1 MRSGESIKP
10 NPYLGQSVL
19 VWGLGRH
26 GGGVAVVRYLVQSG
40 ARVTILDEA
49 SEDELAESKQRLAD
63 LTNIEYRFGI
73 TQTVSSKPGSHNRF
87 ETLPIDP
94 SQFDLIVVNPAV
106 PDSHA
111 TYRRLREVA
120 ASKLTSEIDLLL
132 RELRGVPLVV
142 VTGSNGKSSVCQ
154 WIVRLVQLLD
164 SKKSVFLGGNF
175 EPGLVPECPKNLLE
189 LITANGRPIDNGTGL
204 CVLEL
209 SSFQLAGMTG
219 TSLSPS
225 VAAVTNVTPN
235 HLDWHQSF
243 DEYTNAKSRLF
254 ESVDIETGTL
264 VLPAGHDD
272 PIRKRWIDHS
282 HAVCPDPGRGPVT
295 WSQVDRANAA
305 TVAKILEALGYTVSD
320 RSLSQ
325 TRPDVPHRQTVIAVI
340 DGVTYIDDSAAT
352 SPEAVEALLKR
363 YGNTTCSK
371 LVVIAGGRNKGFD
384 LNSFARMLAGYSA
397 SVATIGET
405 ASNLASRVAAHG
417 SRVRSHRSL
426 KQALRWAKKIVPAGG
441 VVALSP
447 GMASTDQFSDYRDR
461 GHHFRQLLSNE
472 E

>member
-1 MRSGESIKP
+1 MRFGESIKP
-10 NPYLGQSVL
+10 NPYLGQTVL

-26 GGGVAVVRYLVQSG
+26 GGGVAVARYLVQSG
-40 ARVTILDEA
+40 ASVTIFDEA
-49 SEDELAESKQRLAD
+49 SEDELVESKQRLAD
-63 LTNIEYRFGI
+63 LTNVEYRLGK
-73 TQTVSSKPGSHNRF
+73 TQTVSSKPDAKNRF

-94 SQFDLIVVNPAV
+94 FQFDLIVVNPAV

-111 TYRRLREVA
+111 TYRKLHEVA
-120 ASKLTSEIDLLL
+120 ASKLTSELDLLL

-154 WIVRLVQLLD
+154 WIVRLVQMLD
-164 SKKSVFLGGNF
+164 SKKSVILGGNF

-189 LITANGRPIDNGTGL
+189 LVTTNGGPIDIGTDL

-209 SSFQLAGMTG
+209 SSFQLARMTG

-243 DEYTNAKSRLF
+243 DEYIDAKSRLF
-254 ESVDIETGTL
+254 ESVDIETGTI
-264 VLPAGHDD
+264 VLPADDD

-282 HAVCPDPGRGPVT
+282 HAVCADVGRGPVT
-295 WSQVDRANAA
+295 WSQADRANAA

-352 SPEAVEALLKR
+352 SPEAVEALLNR
-363 YGNTTCSK
+363 YGNTTDSK

-384 LNSFARMLAGYSA
+384 LNSFSRTLARYSA

-405 ASNLASRVAAHG
+405 ASDLASRVAAHG
-417 SRVRSHRSL
+417 ARVRSHRSL
-426 KQALRWAKKIVPAGG
+426 KQALRWARKIVPEGG

-461 GHHFRQLLSNE
+461 GHHFRQLLQNE